1 MPNRYIELKIRNIF
15 MYKIVFVEE
24 VSSTKEASSFLQSD
38 FWASFKESQGWR
50 PYHFHVGYQNEND
63 EHSFYFTLLVKKLPL
78 SFSLGYVPMLPN
90 IMEENVNEVKN
101 DFYSEILTSITKTF
115 YAKHKFIF
123 IRFDM
128 NLCFIVDNKEG
139 EASHT
144 DEAKRPKIIFKK
156 ANGFYVAKS
165 KTDIQPPDTVILDL
179 TLSEDELLSQFKS
192 KWRYNIRLSQK
203 KGCVI
208 KMLNMKEALDDGIEL
223 FYKLYKTTSER
234 DGIAIHSKNYYKSLF
249 TLSRK
254 HPNVSV
260 RLYVA
265 FYNEEPL
272 SAIITMFYKD
282 EATYL
287 YGASSN
293 EHRNLMATYLLQWQ
307 AIKDAKEYGCKVYDF
322 YGIPPTDEPSHPMAG
337 LYRFKTGFGGKIVH
351 RIGSIDVFRSKIL
364 YTLYSWLE
372 NIRSVYYKKYK
383 KRFIKRNK

>member
-1 MPNRYIELKIRNIF
+1 
-15 MYKIVFVEE
+15 MYKILFVEE
-24 VSSTKEASSFLQSD
+24 VCSTKEASSFLQSD

-50 PYHFHVGYQNEND
+50 SCHFHVGYQNEKT
-63 EHSFYFTLLVKKLPL
+63 EQSFYFTLLIKKLPL
-78 SFSLGYVPMLPN
+78 SFSIGYVPMFPN
-90 IMEENVNEVKN
+90 IIKENVNEIKC
-101 DFYSEILTSITKTF
+101 DFYSEILTYITQTF

-128 NLCFIVDNKEG
+128 DLSFIVDNKDG

-144 DEAKRPKIIFKK
+144 DVAKRPKIVFKK
-156 ANGFYVAKS
+156 SNGFYVEKS

-192 KWRYNIRLSQK
+192 KWRYNIGLSQK
-203 KGCVI
+203 KGCTV
-208 KMLNMKEALDDGIEL
+208 KMLNMNEALDNGIEL

-234 DGIAIHSKNYYKSLF
+234 DGIAIHSKNYYRSLF
-249 TLSRK
+249 SLS
-254 HPNVSV
+254 NEQASI

-272 SAIITMFYKD
+272 SAIITIFYKD

-293 EHRNLMATYLLQWQ
+293 EHRNLMPTYLLQWQ
-307 AIKDAKEYGCKVYDF
+307 AIKDAQEYGCKVYDF
-322 YGIPPTDEPSHPMAG
+322 YGIPPIDDPHHPMTG
-337 LYRFKTGFGGKIVH
+337 LYRFKTGFGGKIIH
-351 RIGSIDVFRSKIL
+351 RIGSVDVFRSRLL
-364 YTLYSWLE
+364 YKLYSWLE
-372 NIRSVYYKKYK
+372 DLRSAYYKKFK

>member
-1 MPNRYIELKIRNIF
+1 

-24 VSSTKEASSFLQSD
+24 VGSTKDASSFLQSD
-38 FWASFKESQGWR
+38 FWASFKESHGWK
-50 PYHFHVGYQNEND
+50 PCHFHVKYQRENA
-63 EHSFYFTLLVKKLPL
+63 EHSFYFTLLSKKLPF
-78 SFSLGYVPMLPN
+78 SFSIGYVPMFPN
-90 IMEENVNEVKN
+90 IMGESLGEVKN
-101 DFYSEILTSITKTF
+101 EFYSDILTEITKTF
-115 YAKHKFIF
+115 YNKCIF
-123 IRFDM
+123 VRFDM
-128 NLCFIVDNKEG
+128 DLRVIVDNKDG
-139 EASHT
+139 KASDGNEAV
-144 DEAKRPKIIFKK
+144 KRPTVLFKK
-156 ANGFYVAKS
+156 SNGFYVAKS

-203 KGCVI
+203 KGCIV
-208 KMLNMKEALDDGIEL
+208 KMFDMNEALDEGIDL

-307 AIKDAKEYGCKVYDF
+307 AIKEAKEYGCKVYDF

-351 RIGSIDVFRSKIL
+351 RIGSIDVFKSKIL